1 MFRRYSRFR
10 EMHKTLKLKYPEVSF
25 GKTSFAENGGG
36 RDLKISLFVCLFLKL
51 YA

>member
-25 GKTSFAENGGG
+25 GKTFAENGRG
-36 RDLKISLFVCLFLKL
+36 RDLKMFVCLFLKL